1 MPGGRAARL
10 WRWLLTPQL
19 AEPLQHMLV
28 DSGSP
33 PMLTPSL
40 FRLPAPSVCSVP
52 AAALARC
59 LLVPGFVTPCSQLGP
74 RHRYTLC
81 GSATACRCSSPS
93 RSPSPPPAPT
103 ELQTRARGSART
115 TARSCGRDEGTGK
128 MILVNPGKEAA
139 GWRRMD
145 TLGTRQGPDEAKKW
159 QNVRLAGISAR
170 GFFITALD

>member
-59 LLVPGFVTPCSQLGP
+59 LLDPGFVTPCSQLGP
-74 RHRYTLC
+74 RQRYTLC

-145 TLGTRQGPDEAKKW
+145 TLGTQQGPDEAKKW